1 MQATALVLPDHAAFD
16 TCAARFATSPAC
28 RLSLRVACAG
38 STSAVWTAPGRGRP
52 NEDLQRVIQ
61 RTEAHSQCV
70 TEYR

>member
-38 STSAVWTAPGRGRP
+38 STSAVSGPRPGAAVP
-52 NEDLQRVIQ
+52 TKTFSV
-61 RTEAHSQCV
+61 
-70 TEYR
+70 